1 MTAPGGDDLDRAE
14 RSIREAVWAALSDWL
29 VRLSRR
35 VLREGQRPDLDAV
48 WAEAPSWKEAVDR
61 TILPAIERVYAS
73 VMGSD
78 FPYEARVFMT
88 RYLAEVRN
96 RIVRVPDEVYDLI
109 AGQVAEGVNLG
120 DGIPELSARI
130 AETLDTAGSERWPSR
145 ARTIARTEAI
155 SALNSAR
162 LETFQEM
169 ARDEGGEF
177 EKVWV
182 ATVGDG
188 RTRETHRE
196 ADGQRVPLDQPFI
209 VGGFPLMFPGDPSGP
224 PELVINCRCSMLL
237 TEPLEEIDYT
247 NRQYRS
253 RA

>member
-1 MTAPGGDDLDRAE
+1 MTAPDPDAAE

-29 VRLSRR
+29 IRLSRR

-48 WAEAPSWKEAVDR
+48 WAEAPSWRDLVDR
-61 TILPAIERVYAS
+61 TILPAIQRVYES
-73 VMGSD
+73 TMGSD

-96 RIVRVPDEVYDLI
+96 RLVRVPDEVYDLI

-130 AETLDTAGSERWPSR
+130 AETLDTAGSERWPNR
-145 ARTIARTEAI
+145 ATMIARTEAI
-155 SALNSAR
+155 GALNSAR
-162 LETFQEM
+162 LESFQEM
-169 ARDEGGEF
+169 AKDEGGDF

-224 PELVINCRCSMLL
+224 PQEVIGCRCTMLM

-247 NRQYRS
+247 NRQYRD
-253 RA
+253 R